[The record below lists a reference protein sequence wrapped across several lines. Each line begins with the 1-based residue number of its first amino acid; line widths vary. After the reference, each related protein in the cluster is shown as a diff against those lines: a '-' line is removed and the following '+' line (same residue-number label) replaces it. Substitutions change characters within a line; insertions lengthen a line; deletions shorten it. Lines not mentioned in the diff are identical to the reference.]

1 MDYKYIEQLLERY
14 WKCESTLEE
23 ERILRNFFSQ
33 SDVPEHLEK
42 YRALFE
48 YEQKAAK
55 EEVLGKDFDN
65 KIINMVHEPVVVKAQ
80 TFNLR
85 QQLTPLFKAAAVVA
99 IILTLGNA
107 AQLSFSN
114 QNEEGDIDY
123 AAYQDT
129 YSDPEMA
136 YDKVEDALEL
146 VSVGISQTQ
155 QNDSA
160 KMHST
165 YHHINK

>member
-65 KIINMVHEPVVVKAQ
+65 KIINMVHPSGAL
-80 TFNLR
+80 LR
-85 QQLTPLFKAAAVVA
+85 QSPREA
-99 IILTLGNA
+99 
-107 AQLSFSN
+107 S
-114 QNEEGDIDY
+114 
-123 AAYQDT
+123 
-129 YSDPEMA
+129 
-136 YDKVEDALEL
+136 
-146 VSVGISQTQ
+146 
-155 QNDSA
+155 
-160 KMHST
+160 
-165 YHHINK
+165 